1 MGQDRYQAM
10 KQLSN
15 FHTTYVDRN
24 DSLPPDIVTKHLDS
38 EVRKESGQL
47 RHSFDN
53 AKTSLEKETVSL
65 TNDLAA

>member
-1 MGQDRYQAM
+1 M

-15 FHTTYVDRN
+15 LHTTYVALWSLMNPN
-24 DSLPPDIVTKHLDS
+24 DSLALDTGSKHLGS

-53 AKTSLEKETVSL
+53 AKTSLERETVSL

>member
-1 MGQDRYQAM
+1 M

-15 FHTTYVDRN
+15 LHTTYVALWSLMNPN
-24 DSLPPDIVTKHLDS
+24 DSLALDIGSKHLGS

-53 AKTSLEKETVSL
+53 AKTSLERETVSL